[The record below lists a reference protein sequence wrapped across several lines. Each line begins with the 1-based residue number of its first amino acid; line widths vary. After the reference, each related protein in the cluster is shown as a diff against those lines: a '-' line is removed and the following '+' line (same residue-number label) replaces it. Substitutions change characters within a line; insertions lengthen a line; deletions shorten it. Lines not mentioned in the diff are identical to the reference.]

1 MSMSRSSIQFAM
13 RENWYKNISED
24 LNFLFYI
31 MTDVFDTDWMVGY
44 L

>member
-1 MSMSRSSIQFAM
+1 MM
-13 RENWYKNISED
+13 ENWYKSISGD

-31 MTDVFDTDWMVGY
+31 MTDVFDTGCVVSY